1 MLFGVAW
8 NHEKSERGA
17 SNFISIQNN
26 RKQSKTS
33 IDLFSLQ
40 NGKPPKSIYF
50 VYIDVHKPQKHYK
63 MGNLQF
69 EAIFAYLENVSSTK
83 WGTSLAHPD
92 KPHCAAQK
100 NGFVGPLG
108 VPIL

>member
-1 MLFGVAW
+1 
-8 NHEKSERGA
+8 
-17 SNFISIQNN
+17 
-26 RKQSKTS
+26 
-33 IDLFSLQ
+33 
-40 NGKPPKSIYF
+40 
-50 VYIDVHKPQKHYK
+50 

-100 NGFVGPLG
+100 KWFCRTPRGPHFVEEIVGGIKKVIYQPLAEA
-108 VPIL
+108 VLDDA